1 MGDLNVISID
11 HVSCRAPAFAQLSS
25 RFASGAPA
33 APMEPMTSSPSLITT
48 PPPKHITCGSLARGA
63 IESSPF
69 LRSANARV
77 SFLNDTLVCLVAR
90 TIERV
95 NAGAFTPQRRNSGTV
110 GVKHEL
116 RCNPVGSRR
125 RPSRSQLRPLARQE
139 CDAWAMYPPDM
150 SMHR

>member
-11 HVSCRAPAFAQLSS
+11 HVSCRAPACAQLSS
-25 RFASGAPA
+25 SFASGAPA

-69 LRSANARV
+69 VRSANARV

-110 GVKHEL
+110 GVKHD
-116 RCNPVGSRR
+116 
-125 RPSRSQLRPLARQE
+125 RSFGVTLSGADGDRLAR
-139 CDAWAMYPPDM
+139 
-150 SMHR
+150 SFGR